1 MDGARDCLCPDWGG
15 CNGGVQPLRPRS
27 GVGGASRNGD
37 RGLRGAPTGPTEEV
51 RKVGGQESNGDVVE
65 LRLGEE
71 RREEQKGY

>member
-1 MDGARDCLCPDWGG
+1 M
-15 CNGGVQPLRPRS
+15 RPRS